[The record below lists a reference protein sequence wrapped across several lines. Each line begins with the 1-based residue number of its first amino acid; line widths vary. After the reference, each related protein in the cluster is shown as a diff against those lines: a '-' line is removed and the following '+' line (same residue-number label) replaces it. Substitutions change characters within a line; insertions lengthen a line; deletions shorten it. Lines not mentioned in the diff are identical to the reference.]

1 MILTTTYDVDIS
13 KPLLPTPLQQMLIT
27 KDKKANRIAV
37 NLFNGATPFEPG
49 GTCTGFAVRRDGL
62 PVPIENG
69 VVSGSQMYI
78 DLPED
83 AYELEGPISIGIK
96 NVNTSEGTET
106 TIFLGLGVVSLG
118 ETDTVIDP
126 GTIIPSVSALIAA
139 IDEAV
144 ESIPSDYSI
153 LSDMMDALTHVD
165 LTEAGYIS
173 PSGAEV
179 NYANYKRTGW
189 IPVSAD
195 STLILDGFY
204 TGIGASAYYFY
215 AADKTGISG
224 ATSITTRT
232 VVDTIPSGAAYVRF
246 SSRTGNGETPV
257 AYVSNNVVAII
268 AARMNGTLSDFKA
281 YVGFV

>member
-1 MILTTTYDVDIS
+1 MILTTTYTVDIS

-27 KDKKANRIAV
+27 KDKGANRLSVA
-37 NLFNGATPFEPG
+37 LYQNGAPFSPG
-49 GTCTGFAVRRDGL
+49 GTCAGFVVRRDGSTV
-62 PVPIENG
+62 PVTG
-69 VVSGSQMYI
+69 TVDGSLMYI
-78 DLPED
+78 DLPAA
-83 AYELEGPISIGIK
+83 AYALDGPINIGIK
-96 NVNTSEGTET
+96 NINTTAGTET
-106 TIFLGLGVVSLG
+106 TVFLGLGVVSLG

-139 IDEAV
+139 IEDAI
-144 ESIPSDYSI
+144 ESIPEDYSV
-153 LSDMMDALTHVD
+153 LSDMVDTLTHVD
-165 LTEAGYIS
+165 LTESGYIG
-173 PSGAEV
+173 PAGAEM
-179 NYANYKRTGW
+179 ANADYKRTGW

-224 ATSITTRT
+224 ATSITART

-246 SSRTGNGETPV
+246 SSRISNGETPV
-257 AYVSNNVVAII
+257 AYVSYNVVEII

-281 YVGFV
+281 YVGFA